1 MDEDKKKRIKDDGI
15 ATNEKIA
22 AESID
27 HGLNQQNTN
36 DVVSHSKN
44 PTSEDPYSP
53 KLYKIVLLSSDIP
66 IDEDAI
72 IAEGYTTNLNVPE
85 YVGVMKVPTK
95 EDVESDQDLEAEED
109 LSRPRK
115 RKRSRYEMLEEKKK

>member
-1 MDEDKKKRIKDDGI
+1 MDEDKKKRIIKDDGI

-22 AESID
+22 AESIDHGLND

-53 KLYKIVLLSSDIP
+53 KLYKIVLLSSDTP

-72 IAEGYTTNLNVPE
+72 IAEGYTTNLNEPE

-95 EDVESDQDLEAEED
+95 EDVEADQDLEAEED
-109 LSRPRK
+109 LSCPRK
-115 RKRSRYEMLEEKKK
+115 RKRS